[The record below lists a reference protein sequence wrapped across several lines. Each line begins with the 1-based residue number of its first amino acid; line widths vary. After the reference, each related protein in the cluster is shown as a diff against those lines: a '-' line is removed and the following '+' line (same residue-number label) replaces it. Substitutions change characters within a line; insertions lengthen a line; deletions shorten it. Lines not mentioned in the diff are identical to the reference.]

1 MNPGPLGKKH
11 IKKKST
17 SPAVI
22 EIGKYMYVPYYGN
35 KYTYII
41 LNKMFRVQKK
51 FIDNIIL
58 PFINVLL
65 YIIYNNLNSYLV

>member
-17 SPAVI
+17 SPAMI

-41 LNKMFRVQKK
+41 LKR
-51 FIDNIIL
+51 
-58 PFINVLL
+58 
-65 YIIYNNLNSYLV
+65 Y